1 MTEADTKT
9 AYLAPM
15 AQIEEVELESGL
27 LQMSQSDYT
36 YGNLDE

>member
-1 MTEADTKT
+1 MIEGESKRI
-9 AYLAPM
+9 YIAPTT
-15 AQIEEVELESGL
+15 QIEEVELESGL

>member
-1 MTEADTKT
+1 MIEGDAKT
-9 AYLAPM
+9 AYIAPM

-27 LQMSQSDYT
+27 LQMSQKDYS

>member
-1 MTEADTKT
+1 MIEGEAKR
-9 AYLAPM
+9 AYIAPR

-27 LQMSQSDYT
+27 LQMSQSDYN